1 MTVPPKNLTM
11 AHINWVLGGVMV
23 AKDGRTGRIIRR
35 YEPGSIL
42 VNEAIID
49 TSRPLGSNV
58 IDLNKID
65 AVFKFMMS
73 STLAIHPVTYEVEK
87 GSGTLYLLRLKNKD
101 YLSLTEDFR
110 KARHLRVAKFLQEN
124 CQGPLFRSKDNV
136 WMDLF
141 LRNMVIKHV
150 CSGEIVYKEFE
161 VPKYFFV
168 LHSGVLAVEK
178 QVEVQYS
185 NLWPSPKKNRVSD
198 T

>member
-1 MTVPPKNLTM
+1 
-11 AHINWVLGGVMV
+11 MV
-23 AKDGRTGRIIRR
+23 AKDGRTGRVIRR

-124 CQGPLFRSKDNV
+124 C
-136 WMDLF
+136 
-141 LRNMVIKHV
+141 
-150 CSGEIVYKEFE
+150 
-161 VPKYFFV
+161 
-168 LHSGVLAVEK
+168 
-178 QVEVQYS
+178 
-185 NLWPSPKKNRVSD
+185 
-198 T
+198 